1 MCLSKQISKQI
12 LQVTTGIAE
21 TDSAILFSKS
31 GVTDIV
37 DNFFGVFDLAHFYSI
52 TEQ

>member
-1 MCLSKQISKQI
+1 MYFNKQISKQI

-21 TDSAILFSKS
+21 TDNAIVFGKS

-37 DNFFGVFDLAHFYSI
+37 NNFLGKFI
-52 TEQ
+52 